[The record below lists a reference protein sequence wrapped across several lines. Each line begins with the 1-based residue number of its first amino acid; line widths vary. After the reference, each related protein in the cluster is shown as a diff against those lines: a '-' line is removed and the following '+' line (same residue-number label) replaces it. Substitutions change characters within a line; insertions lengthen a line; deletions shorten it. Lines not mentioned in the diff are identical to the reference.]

1 MCVLHIALMDTEFD
15 IKSLRD
21 ARNWT
26 QDQMAAHFGVNKA
39 TIWRWENIGIPSR
52 GASRMA
58 LEREYALLKK
68 QASAASGEAA

>member
-1 MCVLHIALMDTEFD
+1 MHIVAMDTEFN
-15 IKSLRD
+15 IKTLRD

-39 TIWRWENIGIPSR
+39 TIWRWENIGVPSR

-58 LEREYALLKK
+58 LEREYALL
-68 QASAASGEAA
+68 QQQSSVASEEAA

>member
-1 MCVLHIALMDTEFD
+1 MHIALMDSDFD
-15 IKSLRD
+15 IKTLRE

-39 TIWRWENIGIPSR
+39 TIWRWENNGVPSR

-58 LEREYALLKK
+58 LEREYLLLK
-68 QASAASGEAA
+68 QEALASSGEAA